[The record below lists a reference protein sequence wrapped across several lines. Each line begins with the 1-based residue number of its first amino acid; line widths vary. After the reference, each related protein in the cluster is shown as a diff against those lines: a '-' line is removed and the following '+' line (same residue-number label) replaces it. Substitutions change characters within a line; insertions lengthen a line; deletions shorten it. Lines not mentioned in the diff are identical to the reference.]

1 MRAHPA
7 NILYVLTVLLAGLI
21 LCALASPSFAQD
33 RLAPAAPSLTA
44 PAETLPEPAPLPEP
58 QILGAPVDA
67 QSSTKTLDLGTGER
81 KAAPSDE
88 FNPADIPD
96 ILMDEMKEI
105 ENSCRSNYFYSS
117 FHDCRCIAVKF
128 LDARIRNEPGVSR
141 DMIFKSVAAQCPDEV
156 SVAGFVY
163 RSCYDFMKFHRPYD
177 YREFCTCSA
186 RQMAAEY
193 TASPLVNLRYM
204 EQLRKKAYLNCG
216 LANAPE
222 WRAPVR

>member
-1 MRAHPA
+1 MTAHPA
-7 NILYVLTVLLAGLI
+7 NMIRLFAILMAVFV
-21 LCALASPSFAQD
+21 LCALVSPSFAQD
-33 RLAPAAPSLTA
+33 RLTPATPSLTA

-58 QILGAPVDA
+58 QILG
-67 QSSTKTLDLGTGER
+67 SSAKEKSGTKDLELGTGER
-81 KAAPSDE
+81 SYAPSDAPD
-88 FNPADIPD
+88 PADIPD
-96 ILMDEMKEI
+96 ILIDEMKEI

-204 EQLRKKAYLNCG
+204 EQLRKKAYMNCG